1 MDPVRLLIVDDAKD
15 ARFLLGVLLEDVEA
29 VEIVGEAESAERAL
43 ELIGECEPDVVLVDA
58 VMPRVDGFELAP
70 RLRERRPEAR
80 LVLISSHVDDV
91 VLKRAGE
98 AGFER
103 VLNKADY
110 DRVGEVV
117 LEAAGLGRGEP

>member
-15 ARFLLGVLLEDVEA
+15 ARFLLGVLLEDVA
-29 VEIVGEAESAERAL
+29 GVEIVAEAESADRAL
-43 ELIGECEPDVVLVDA
+43 ELLEQCEPDVVLVDA

-70 RLRERRPEAR
+70 RLRERRPGAR

-91 VLKRAGE
+91 VLRRARE
-98 AGFER
+98 AGFDR
-103 VLNKADY
+103 VLNKAEY

-117 LEAAGLGRGEP
+117 LDAAGRARG